1 MAQYQPRSD
10 SATESIWDVLAGGRI
25 NSGLN
30 IRTVRE
36 MVLQRKIDQ
45 DDMVRKD
52 GGEWKRISDFPE
64 LTTLLTER
72 KVATQRQLTREY
84 SYLKVLAIAIPVSAV
99 CALPAPLYDPFI
111 ESGAQYLV
119 GYLIALVYYEVFGVG
134 MALFM
139 NYFHHLYI
147 QRGNRWGFWRY
158 SKAGMVGVIGGA
170 IMLVTFAPPM
180 FPLFLPVVNHLLT
193 GLMLIMITTMFFKMF
208 FEKKLQFED

>member
-1 MAQYQPRSD
+1 MAQYPPRPQPAMD
-10 SATESIWDVLAGGRI
+10 SSWDVLAGGRV
-25 NSGLN
+25 NSGLDL
-30 IRTVRE
+30 RTVRQ

-52 GGEWKRISDFPE
+52 GGEWKRIADFPE

-72 KVATQRQLTREY
+72 KVATRRQLTREY
-84 SYLKVLAIAIPVSAV
+84 SYVKVLAVAIPVSAV

-111 ESGAQYLV
+111 ESGAQYLFS
-119 GYLIALVYYEVFGVG
+119 YLIALIYYEVIGVG

-158 SKAGMVGVIGGA
+158 SKAGMVGLIGGA
-170 IMLVTFAPPM
+170 IMLFTFAPPM

-193 GLMLIMITTMFFKMF
+193 GLMIIMITTLLFKMF